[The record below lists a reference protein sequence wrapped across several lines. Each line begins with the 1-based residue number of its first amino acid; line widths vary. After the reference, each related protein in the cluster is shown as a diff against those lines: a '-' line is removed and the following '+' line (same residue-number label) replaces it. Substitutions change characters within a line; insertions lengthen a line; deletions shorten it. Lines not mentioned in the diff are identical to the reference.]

1 MDTKIMT
8 NPSELNESDKTY
20 RALENSILKIQ
31 RSINKLAK
39 KSNPSHELQAFWE
52 LGDLS
57 LINWISDTNCY
68 ISRRGQ
74 KLQYLAKPSK
84 LEIITFHL
92 EEGDKI
98 LICGESLMN
107 KISEDEIDEI
117 LHNSTGVKDS
127 CLNLLKIANIDTP
140 YSVYNVHNV
149 IVLEVIDQKK
159 VVTPVIS
166 NDNNPFIT
174 KSNDKYLFIPIVL
187 VIFSLL
193 AYSYGRKNTFDISM
207 LFNRQE
213 NKVVVEDTVDI
224 TPKDS
229 LQPIQNNQVIVD
241 DFEDN
246 KLTETAK
253 NSTNNFEESNPK
265 QSTNKLET
273 SKSDFSTFDEP
284 KSTGPTEG
292 SKSKAKPFSYSKE
305 QQNYTA
311 LLEQKDKWTA
321 IRKDLQDKYN
331 SGDLSVSDQLENSKK
346 VLDRIG
352 QKIKESAKKLN
363 QD

>member
-1 MDTKIMT
+1 MT

-117 LHNSTGVKDS
+117 LHNSIGPKDA

-159 VVTPVIS
+159 IVTPVIS

-174 KSNDKYLFIPIVL
+174 KSNDKYLFIPIV
-187 VIFSLL
+187 VAIVGLL
-193 AYSYGRKNTFDISM
+193 AYSYGKKNTFDVST

-213 NKVVVEDTVDI
+213 TKVVVEDTVDV

-229 LQPIQNNQVIVD
+229 LPPIQNNQVVED
-241 DFEDN
+241 DFEN
-246 KLTETAK
+246 SKPTETSK
-253 NSTNNFEESNPK
+253 DSPNSFEESKPN

-273 SKSDFSTFDEP
+273 SKSDLSTFDEP
-284 KSTGPTEG
+284 KSTGPSEATT
-292 SKSKAKPFSYSKE
+292 KPKTKPFSYSKE

-331 SGDLSVSDQLENSKK
+331 NGDLSVSDQLDNSKK

-352 QKIKESAKKLN
+352 QKIKESSKKLN
-363 QD
+363 RD